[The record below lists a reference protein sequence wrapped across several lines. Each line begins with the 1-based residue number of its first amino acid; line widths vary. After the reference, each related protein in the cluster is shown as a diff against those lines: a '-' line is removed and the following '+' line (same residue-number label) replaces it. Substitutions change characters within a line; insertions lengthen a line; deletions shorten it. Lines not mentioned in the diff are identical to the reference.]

1 MLAFFSVTLKCWD
14 FVYAC
19 LCLFNILLSR
29 GVSDRLF
36 WKQSLQT
43 TSKHSTAASNRTIF
57 NFPLL
62 QRAGECDW
70 EEHHSVMWLKMM
82 VIIFISVW
90 VCTYVPAVFGGFY
103 LELYVS
109 VAWQKKKKKHWWM
122 KKCHFHS
129 RTFPCFAFN
138 EFTCVMES
146 RIFCL
151 TKKASVDIWAQ
162 GSRPALQ
169 LK

>member
-82 VIIFISVW
+82 VIIFYFCLSL
-90 VCTYVPAVFGGFY
+90 Y
-103 LELYVS
+103 LCASSFRRILFRTICKCS
-109 VAWQKKKKKHWWM
+109 LTKKKKKHWWM